1 MPETMSAAPPPAP
14 AIETPAT
21 LEADQPPPQPRSPR
35 WIEDVEEISKLLLH
49 ASSQRLMLAVGGPG
63 GARNSLLLGA
73 DSATQRLIIDSPFPP
88 LKHALE
94 PGSRLSLSTR
104 IDGAVLDF
112 TAAFDERIE
121 LGGEEAL
128 VLHWPQRVRYLQRRS
143 AYRLGI
149 PHELQVPPVVLR
161 DTKGLFTAT
170 LVDLSRF
177 GAGATVSRSVR
188 PLQGEEVAC
197 TIRVGEVEF
206 TATAEVRSSVTNLD
220 RVRLGLQF
228 SEVSPA
234 TAARLSAAV
243 AKLERV
249 SLRKAAERRTR

>member
-1 MPETMSAAPPPAP
+1 MSAAPHPEPAVAVP
-14 AIETPAT
+14 AIV
-21 LEADQPPPQPRSPR
+21 EADQPAPQPRTPR
-35 WIEDVEEISKLLLH
+35 WIEDAEEISKLLVLV
-49 ASSQRLMLAVGGPG
+49 ASQRLMLAVGGPG

-73 DSATQRLIIDSPFPP
+73 DPATQQLIIDPPFPP
-88 LKHALE
+88 LHQALKT
-94 PGSRLSLSTR
+94 GSLLSLSTR

-112 TAAFDERIE
+112 SAAFEARVE
-121 LGGEEAL
+121 LGGEDAL
-128 VLHWPQRVRYLQRRS
+128 VLRWPQRLRYLQRRS

-149 PHELQVPPVVLR
+149 PHELQVPPAVLR
-161 DTKGLFTAT
+161 DSKGPLTAT

-188 PLQGEEVAC
+188 PLEGEEVAC

-206 TATAEVRSSVTNLD
+206 TATAEVRSCVTNLD
-220 RVRLGLQF
+220 RMRLGLQF
-228 SEVSPA
+228 SEVSAA

-249 SLRKAAERRTR
+249 SLRKAAERRTRS